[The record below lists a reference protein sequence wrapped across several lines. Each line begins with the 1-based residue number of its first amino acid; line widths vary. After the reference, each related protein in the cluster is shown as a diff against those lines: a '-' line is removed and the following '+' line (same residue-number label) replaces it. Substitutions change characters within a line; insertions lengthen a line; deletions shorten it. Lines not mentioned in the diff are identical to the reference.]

1 MPLKLLIKNSKMK
14 FISFKI
20 FQTFSVA
27 LVILFTSVFIQAQ
40 IDASTSDGRTRKE
53 EFPKPILETL
63 AKKRIEEEKEDF
75 EKLIKRGEEA
85 VKISEELE
93 KAYAQNNTLSSKD
106 KKKLKDLEKLLKK
119 IRSDLGG
126 DDDDEN
132 FVEKPKSMSDAIKSL
147 KDNTVSLL
155 DEIQKTSRHTISAVA
170 IESSN
175 LIIKIVKFLRF
186 GN

>member
-1 MPLKLLIKNSKMK
+1 MLRKRLIKRSKV
-14 FISFKI
+14 KI
-20 FQTFSVA
+20 LFLKILQTFFIA
-27 LVILFTSVFIQAQ
+27 LVMLFTSVFIQAQ
-40 IDASTSDGRTRKE
+40 IDASTADGRSKRE
-53 EFPKPILETL
+53 EYPKPILETL
-63 AKKRIEEEKEDF
+63 AKKRIEEKKKDYK
-75 EKLIKRGEEA
+75 KLLKRGEEA
-85 VKISEELE
+85 VKISKELE
-93 KAYAQNNTLSSKD
+93 KTYAQNNTLSSRD

-132 FVEKPKSMSDAIKSL
+132 FEEKPASMGDAIKSL
-147 KDNTVSLL
+147 KDNTVNLL
-155 DEIQKTSRHTISAVA
+155 NEIQKTSRHTISAVA